1 MKPTSNGRVR
11 NIQLGKEIEIACLA
25 NRIAEP
31 GVVAASRKSYL
42 RTISYRHLDA
52 PTFRVADESNLL
64 HKSEAL
70 QLQQSSSRMSWNAA
84 GKSGKITRLPDS
96 VNPKEKIEKA
106 REAMSGLFVEPA
118 DK

>member
-11 NIQLGKEIEIACLA
+11 NIQLGEEIGILIA

-52 PTFRVADESNLL
+52 PTFRIGFETSLL
-64 HKSEAL
+64 YKSVVL
-70 QLQQSSSRMSWNAA
+70 QLQRANSRMSWNAA
-84 GKSGKITRLPDS
+84 RCLSSEARSEIALPRRHD
-96 VNPKEKIEKA
+96 
-106 REAMSGLFVEPA
+106 REA
-118 DK
+118 